1 MSCRSSWRMP
11 DTVAHPA
18 QGLPVQALPAQGLPW
33 PLMLFAGFLA
43 AAGLPLYV
51 HLPDFAAGLGISLTS
66 IGLMLIGLRVLDLV
80 QDPILGLL
88 VDRFRDHRSTLAALA
103 VLGMSAGFA
112 AVFFLQPGLP
122 GMIAALVLL
131 FVSYSL
137 ASILFY
143 AQGVAIAQ
151 TGVATDHY
159 RLAGYRETGGLAGIL
174 IASAAPSLLIA
185 AFDERLG
192 YAVFGAALAAA
203 GLAVWWSSASLWT
216 ARWTA
221 PVRFSPSD
229 FLAAGGGRLLVL
241 GLVNTLPVAITS
253 SLFLFFVEDRLQLG
267 AWSGAFLVLFF
278 LTAGIS
284 APFWSGLVKRVGP
297 VRVLVPAM
305 VLSVLVFIG
314 AAALPAGN
322 ALGFAAISALSGL
335 TLGADMVILP
345 ALFSVMLARAN
356 LPAGAGFGLWGF
368 TSKLALA
375 LAAAVVLPWL
385 DWVGYVPGAA
395 NSPDALWAL
404 NVSYAIVPCFLKLL
418 AIVLV
423 TTLPSPREV
432 Q

>member
-1 MSCRSSWRMP
+1 MSCRSNWRMS
-11 DTVAHPA
+11 DAAV
-18 QGLPVQALPAQGLPW
+18 LPKRGPPW

-51 HLPDFAAGLGISLTS
+51 HLPDFAASLGISLTS
-66 IGLMLIGLRVLDLV
+66 IGLLLIGLRVLDLV

-88 VDRFRDHRSTLAALA
+88 VDRFRDHRAKVAALA
-103 VLGMSAGFA
+103 VLGMSVGFA
-112 AVFFLQPGLP
+112 ALFTLQPGLG
-122 GMIAALVLL
+122 GMITALVLL

-143 AQGVAIAQ
+143 AQGVAIAENSA
-151 TGVATDHY
+151 GADHY

-185 AFDERLG
+185 VYDDRLG
-192 YAVFGAALAAA
+192 YAVFGASLALAGLVVWLTSA
-203 GLAVWWSSASLWT
+203 GLWV
-216 ARWTA
+216 ARSTA
-221 PVRFSPSD
+221 PVRFSLRD

-241 GLVNTLPVAITS
+241 GLVNSLPVAITS

-267 AWSGAFLVLFF
+267 AWSGAFLVVFF

-284 APFWSGLVKRVGP
+284 APFWSGLVTKVGP

-305 VLSVLVFIG
+305 VLSVMVFIG
-314 AAALPAGN
+314 AAVLPAGN
-322 ALGFAAISALSGL
+322 ALGFAVISALSGL

-345 ALFSVMLARAN
+345 ALFAATLARAN
-356 LPAGAGFGLWGF
+356 LAAGAGFGLWGF

-385 DWVGYVPGAA
+385 DLVGYVPGVA
-395 NSPDALWAL
+395 NSADALWSL
-404 NVSYAIVPCFLKLL
+404 NVAYAIVPCALKLL

-423 TTLPSPREV
+423 TTLPSPPEV
-432 Q
+432 P

>member
-1 MSCRSSWRMP
+1 MSDS
-11 DTVAHPA
+11 
-18 QGLPVQALPAQGLPW
+18 LALPTRGPPW
-33 PLMLFAGFLA
+33 PLMLFSGFLA

-88 VDRFRDHRSTLAALA
+88 VDRFRDHRASIAALA

-112 AVFFLQPGLP
+112 ALFILQPGLG

-131 FVSYSL
+131 FAAYSL
-137 ASILFY
+137 ANILFY
-143 AQGVAIAQ
+143 AQGVAIAE
-151 TGVATDHY
+151 TGAETDHY

-174 IASAAPSLLIA
+174 IASAAPSLLLA
-185 AFDERLG
+185 VFDERSS
-192 YAVFGAALAAA
+192 YVAFGVALAVA
-203 GLAVWWSSASLWT
+203 GVVVWWSGTGLWAARSA
-216 ARWTA
+216 A
-221 PVRFSPSD
+221 PVRFSASA

-284 APFWSGLVKRVGP
+284 APFWSGLVERVGP

-305 VLSVLVFIG
+305 VLSVVVFIG
-314 AAALPAGN
+314 AAALPAG
-322 ALGFAAISALSGL
+322 AAFGFAAVSVLSGL

-345 ALFSVMLARAN
+345 ALFSVTLARAN

-375 LAAAVVLPWL
+375 LAAAIVLPWL
-385 DWVGYVPGAA
+385 DRVGYVPGAT
-395 NSPDALWAL
+395 NSPEALWAL
-404 NVSYAIVPCFLKLL
+404 NTSYAIVPCVLKLL

-423 TTLPSPREV
+423 ATLPSPPEAR
-432 Q
+432 

>member
-1 MSCRSSWRMP
+1 MS
-11 DTVAHPA
+11 DI
-18 QGLPVQALPAQGLPW
+18 LALPTRGPPW
-33 PLMLFAGFLA
+33 PLMLFSGFLA

-66 IGLMLIGLRVLDLV
+66 IGLMLIGLRLLDLV

-88 VDRFRDHRSTLAALA
+88 VDRFRDHRAGIAAMA
-103 VLGMSAGFA
+103 ILGMSAGFA
-112 AVFFLQPGLP
+112 ALFILQLGLG

-131 FVSYSL
+131 FIAYSL

-143 AQGVAIAQ
+143 AQGVAIVEASA
-151 TGVATDHY
+151 GASAEADHY
-159 RLAGYRETGGLAGIL
+159 RLAGFRETGGLAGIL
-174 IASAAPSLLIA
+174 IATAAPSLLIA
-185 AFDERLG
+185 AFGDKAG
-192 YAVFGAALAAA
+192 YAVFGATLALV
-203 GLAVWWSSASLWT
+203 GVAVWWSSTSLWV
-216 ARWTA
+216 ARSVA
-221 PVRFSPSD
+221 PVRFSLPGFLAD

-253 SLFLFFVEDRLQLG
+253 SLFLFFVEDRLQLR

-278 LTAGIS
+278 LTAGVS

-305 VLSVLVFIG
+305 VLSVVVFIG
-314 AAALPAGN
+314 AAVLPAGKV
-322 ALGFAAISALSGL
+322 LGFAAISALAGL

-375 LAAAVVLPWL
+375 LAAAVVLPYL
-385 DWVGYVPGAA
+385 DWVGYVPGAS
-395 NSPDALWAL
+395 NSPDAIWAL
-404 NVSYAIVPCFLKLL
+404 NVWYAIVPCFLKLL

-423 TTLPSPREV
+423 TTLPSPPEV
-432 Q
+432 R

>member
-1 MSCRSSWRMP
+1 MS
-11 DTVAHPA
+11 DAA
-18 QGLPVQALPAQGLPW
+18 ALPAKGLPW

-66 IGLMLIGLRVLDLV
+66 IGLLLIGLRVLDLV

-88 VDRFRDHRSTLAALA
+88 VDRFRDHRAGIAALA

-112 AVFFLQPGLP
+112 ALFILQPGLG

-151 TGVATDHY
+151 TGVSTDHY

-174 IASAAPSLLIA
+174 IASAAPSLLIGV
-185 AFDERLG
+185 FDERLG
-192 YAVFGAALAAA
+192 YAVFGATLALA
-203 GLAVWWSSASLWT
+203 GLVVWWSSASLWT
-216 ARWTA
+216 ASWTA
-221 PVRFSPSD
+221 PVRFSLRD

-241 GLVNTLPVAITS
+241 GLVNSLPVAITS

-284 APFWSGLVKRVGP
+284 APFWSGMVNTVGP

-314 AAALPAGN
+314 AAALPAGDPL
-322 ALGFAAISALSGL
+322 AFAAISALSGL

-345 ALFSVMLARAN
+345 ALFAITLARAN

-385 DWVGYVPGAA
+385 DGVGYVPGAA
-395 NSPDALWAL
+395 NSADALWSL
-404 NVSYAIVPCFLKLL
+404 NVAYAIVPCALKLL

-423 TTLPSPREV
+423 TTLPSPPEV
-432 Q
+432 P

>member
-1 MSCRSSWRMP
+1 MSDATAP
-11 DTVAHPA
+11 TA
-18 QGLPVQALPAQGLPW
+18 QGLPVQGLPW

-88 VDRFRDHRSTLAALA
+88 VDRFRDHRATIAALA
-103 VLGMSAGFA
+103 VFGMSGGFA
-112 AVFFLQPGLP
+112 ALFILQPGLP

-131 FVSYSL
+131 FAAFSL
-137 ASILFY
+137 ANILFY
-143 AQGVAIAQ
+143 AQGVAIAEN
-151 TGVATDHY
+151 TSSADHY
-159 RLAGYRETGGLAGIL
+159 RLAGFRETGGLAGIL
-174 IASAAPSLLIA
+174 IASAAPALLIA
-185 AFDERLG
+185 VFDERLG
-192 YAVFGAALAAA
+192 YAVFGATLALVGVAI
-203 GLAVWWSSASLWT
+203 WWSSTGLWT
-216 ARWTA
+216 ANWTA
-221 PVRFSPSD
+221 PVRFSPAD

-241 GLVNTLPVAITS
+241 GLVNSLPVAITS

-284 APFWSGLVKRVGP
+284 APFWSGLVNKVGP

-314 AAALPAGN
+314 AAALPPGN
-322 ALGFAAISALSGL
+322 ALGFAVISALSGL

-345 ALFSVMLARAN
+345 ALFAVMLARAN

-385 DWVGYVPGAA
+385 DRVGYVPGAA
-395 NSPDALWAL
+395 NSPDALWSL
-404 NVSYAIVPCFLKLL
+404 NVAYAIVPCFLKLL

-423 TTLPSPREV
+423 TTLPSPPEV
-432 Q
+432 P